1 MPPSSTR
8 PIFLTARWQYLAM
21 INYVVDPEILEP
33 LVPRGCELDLW
44 QGQAYVSL
52 VGFRFL
58 DTKLKGLPIPF
69 HRDFDEIN
77 LRFYIRRKDHEN
89 ETNAEWKRAVAFI
102 KEIVPKFAIAF
113 TARTFYN
120 EPYIAIP
127 TRHTINLGPENEN
140 TGNAEAG
147 HQQTGKL
154 QVKYEW
160 KYRGRWNHLS
170 VQPTGVAQP
179 MREGSDEQFI
189 AEHYWG
195 YTAQK
200 DGGTIEYQVTHPAWR
215 VWSCVDSKIDV
226 DVAELYGERF
236 VAPLSQTPSSVFLAE
251 GSEISVSN
259 GRRIDLTSI

>member
-1 MPPSSTR
+1 
-8 PIFLTARWQYLAM
+8 M
-21 INYVVDPEILEP
+21 INYVVEPEILEP

-44 QGQAYVSL
+44 QGRAHVSL

-58 DTKLKGLPIPF
+58 DTRLKGLPIPF

-77 LRFYIRRKDHEN
+77 LRFYVRRRDHEN
-89 ETNAEWKRAVAFI
+89 ETDSEWKRAVAFV
-102 KEIVPKFAIAF
+102 KEIVPKFAIAY

-127 TRHTINLGPENEN
+127 TRHTINIGSESEQAGYEQA
-140 TGNAEAG
+140 GNR
-147 HQQTGKL
+147 

-170 VQPTGVAQP
+170 VQPTGDAQP
-179 MREGSDEQFI
+179 MSEGSEEQFI

-200 DGGTIEYQVTHPAWR
+200 DGGTLEYQVTHPPWR
-215 VWSCVDSKIDV
+215 VWSCVDSTIEI

-236 VAPLSQTPSSVFLAE
+236 VAPLSQLPSSVFLAE
-251 GSEISVSN
+251 GSDISVSN
-259 GRRIDLTSI
+259 GRRIDLTSH